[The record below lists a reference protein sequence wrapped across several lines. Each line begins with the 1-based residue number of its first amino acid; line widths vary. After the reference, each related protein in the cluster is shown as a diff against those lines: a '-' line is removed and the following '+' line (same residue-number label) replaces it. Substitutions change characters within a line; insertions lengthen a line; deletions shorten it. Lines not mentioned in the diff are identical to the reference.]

1 MFSHVTLGSNDVAKA
16 KAFYD
21 AALAPLG
28 LEAVGEFDGA
38 VAYGASGEPGPRL

>member
-1 MFSHVTLGSNDVAKA
+1 MFDHISLGVSDLAKA

-28 LEAVGEFDGA
+28 YRALRNAPDMLGYGRDG
-38 VAYGASGEPGPRL
+38 G